1 MKTNKLFFMVITAVL
16 LLCNSTIV
24 LAQEEAKVPQYYTVT
39 KMHWN
44 MDYEGFDM
52 DTWKAVE
59 KEFLDK
65 VVMKNEHLLGSS
77 IYLHHTTPDNTEL
90 LYVQVFESWD
100 AIDKAADRNEE
111 LSKEAWSDDE
121 ERKAYFNKRN
131 AYYSNLHSD
140 EIYAT
145 MSGAKVLQEP
155 TKDIILYLRTSHF
168 AFPEDGTNDEFKTLR
183 SEFNEK
189 VIHKNEL
196 IKGYYPGAHVYGAD
210 RTEFVEAFF
219 FDSTADLDK
228 MFDRNDELRNEAWP
242 DEEARKERGKK
253 AGKYFT
259 GVHGDAIY
267 TMVYGLSK

>member
-1 MKTNKLFFMVITAVL
+1 MSKETTNGTTNKYDVAIVGGGPAGVICAITVAQNGFKVA
-16 LLCNSTIV
+16 IV
-24 LAQEEAKVPQYYTVT
+24 
-39 KMHWN
+39 
-44 MDYEGFDM
+44 
-52 DTWKAVE
+52 
-59 KEFLDK
+59 DK
-65 VVMKNEHLLGSS
+65 KSRDKIGDK
-77 IYLHHTTPDNTEL
+77 TCG
-90 LYVQVFESWD
+90 D

-155 TKDIILYLRTSHF
+155 TKDMILYLRTSHF

>member
-1 MKTNKLFFMVITAVL
+1 MVITAVL

-44 MDYEGFDM
+44 MDYEDFDL

-65 VVMKNEHLLGSS
+65 VVMKNEHLLASS
-77 IYLHHTTPDNTEL
+77 IYLHHTSADNTEL
-90 LYVQVFESWD
+90 LYVQAYESWD
-100 AIDKAADRNEE
+100 AIDKAAERNGE

-121 ERKAYFNKRN
+121 ERKAYFKKRN

-155 TKDIILYLRTSHF
+155 TKDMILYLRTSHF
-168 AFPEDGTNDEFKTLR
+168 AFPEDGTLDEFKTLR

-189 VIHKNEL
+189 VIQKNEL
-196 IKGYYPGAHVYGAD
+196 IKGYYPGAHAYGAD
-210 RTEFVEAFF
+210 RTEFVEAYF
-219 FDSTADLDK
+219 FDSAADLDK
-228 MFDRNDELRNEAWP
+228 MFDRSDELMKESWP

-253 AGKYFT
+253 VGKYFT

-267 TMVYGLSK
+267 TMIYGLSK

>member
-16 LLCNSTIV
+16 LLCNSTIA

-39 KMHWN
+39 TMHWN
-44 MDYEGFDM
+44 MDYEDFDM

-59 KEFLDK
+59 KEYLDK
-65 VVMKNEHLLGSS
+65 VVMKNEHLMGSS

-90 LYVQVFESWD
+90 LYVQVYESWD
-100 AIDKAADRNEE
+100 AIDKAAERNGE
-111 LSKEAWSDDE
+111 LAKEAWSDDE
-121 ERKAYFNKRN
+121 ERKAYFKKRN

-155 TKDIILYLRTSHF
+155 TKDMILYLRTSHF
-168 AFPEDGTNDEFKTLR
+168 AFPEDGTLDEFKTLR

-196 IKGYYPGAHVYGAD
+196 IKGYYPGAHAYGAD

-219 FDSTADLDK
+219 FDSAADLDK
-228 MFDRNDELRNEAWP
+228 MFDRNDELRKEAWP
-242 DEEARKERGKK
+242 DEVARKERGKK
-253 AGKYFT
+253 VGKYFT

-267 TMVYGLSK
+267 TQVYGLSK